1 MTHDNNDHESVFVD
15 RIRRTLDDSADNL
28 DAKTLSQLTQARH
41 RALEEAKSKPYVH
54 RRPFWFS
61 LAGLVTATA
70 VVFLAIFLVRDPSGP
85 EYYSAIEDV
94 EILAASENP
103 EFFADMEF
111 YAWLA
116 EEMDDAG

>member
-1 MTHDNNDHESVFVD
+1 MTHDSNDHESVFVD
-15 RIRRTLDDSADNL
+15 RVRRTLDDSADNL
-28 DAKTLSQLTQARH
+28 DARTLSQLTQARH
-41 RALEEAKSKPYVH
+41 RALEESKSKPYAY

-61 LAGLVTATA
+61 LAGLVTATV
-70 VVFLAIFLVRDPSGP
+70 VVFLAIFLTRDPSGP

>member
-1 MTHDNNDHESVFVD
+1 
-15 RIRRTLDDSADNL
+15 
-28 DAKTLSQLTQARH
+28 LTQARH
-41 RALEEAKSKPYVH
+41 RALEELKSKPSLL

-70 VVFLAIFLVRDPSGP
+70 VVFLAIFLTRDPSGAQF
-85 EYYSAIEDV
+85 YSVIEDV
-94 EILAASENP
+94 EILVASENP